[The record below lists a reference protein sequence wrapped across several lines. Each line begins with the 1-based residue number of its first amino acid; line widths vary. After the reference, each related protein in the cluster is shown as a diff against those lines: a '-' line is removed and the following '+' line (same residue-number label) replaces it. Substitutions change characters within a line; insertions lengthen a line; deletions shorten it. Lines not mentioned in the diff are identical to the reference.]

1 MRFKIFGFTL
11 LAALLAGVSVGA
23 QAQDEEEMTRG
34 AFLTS
39 RPPAASV
46 SAGVST
52 GGRTG
57 AVSASASNSSAT
69 STTTRRRRRP
79 PVRSNTSRT
88 TASKSTTSAGVG
100 SKTTATK
107 SNTGTTT
114 TATVAVSSA
123 PIGLGYTLYMRDA
136 NGDAVRVDPE
146 RQFRTGDRVRVSLE
160 TNTDGYLY
168 IFNTTDNGDP
178 VMIFPDAQL
187 DEGGNYVEAHVPYEV
202 PASTGA
208 EERLRWFAFDAKPGT
223 ERLYIVV
230 TREPIPGV
238 PIEDDLV
245 DYCRQ
250 NQNRCPWRPS
260 GQMWAQVRAGM
271 NAQAKVVKSKTY
283 GQVQTGGE
291 REATTRGLGLSQS
304 EPPPSV
310 IRINVSSNTGVLVTA
325 LDLIHR

>member
-1 MRFKIFGFTL
+1 
-11 LAALLAGVSVGA
+11 
-23 QAQDEEEMTRG
+23 
-34 AFLTS
+34 
-39 RPPAASV
+39 
-46 SAGVST
+46 
-52 GGRTG
+52 
-57 AVSASASNSSAT
+57 
-69 STTTRRRRRP
+69 
-79 PVRSNTSRT
+79 
-88 TASKSTTSAGVG
+88 
-100 SKTTATK
+100 
-107 SNTGTTT
+107 
-114 TATVAVSSA
+114 
-123 PIGLGYTLYMRDA
+123 MRDP
-136 NGDAVRVDPE
+136 NGDAVRVDPDRE
-146 RQFRTGDRVRVSLE
+146 FRTGDRVRVSLE

-208 EERLRWFAFDAKPGT
+208 EERLRWFTFDAKPGT
-223 ERLYIVV
+223 ERLYMVV

-245 DYCRQ
+245 DYCRR
-250 NQNRCPWRPS
+250 NQNRCPWRPT
-260 GQMWAQVRAGM
+260 GQMWAQVKAGI
-271 NAQAKVVKSKTY
+271 NAQARVVKSKTY

-291 REATTRGLGLSQS
+291 REATTRGLGLSKS